1 MVTCILSAMQL
12 LNAYRHCYFMSC
24 SGTICSG
31 DGMVSINKLKFTL
44 KIYIYIRLGY
54 NTMSETTAY
63 SSPV

>member
-1 MVTCILSAMQL
+1 
-12 LNAYRHCYFMSC
+12 
-24 SGTICSG
+24 
-31 DGMVSINKLKFTL
+31 MVSINKLKFTL